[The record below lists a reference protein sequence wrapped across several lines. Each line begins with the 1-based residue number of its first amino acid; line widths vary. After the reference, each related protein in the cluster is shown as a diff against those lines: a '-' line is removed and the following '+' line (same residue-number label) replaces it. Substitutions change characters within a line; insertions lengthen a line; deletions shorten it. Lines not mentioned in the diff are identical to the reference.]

1 MKRPSSFWVK
11 AKWDPENRI
20 FWSESN
26 IVGLHIEAP
35 TLDEFQEVMTA
46 LVPELIAANH
56 GERELIYSGKKVS
69 VPRKIVKRHTA
80 NGILKDAGVGIKV

>member
-1 MKRPSSFWVK
+1 MKKTRSFWVK
-11 AKWDPENRI
+11 AKWDHENQI

-26 IVGLHIEAP
+26 IIGLHIEAP

-56 GERELIYSGKKVS
+56 GERELIYHETARAWEYDEKA
-69 VPRKIVKRHTA
+69 A
-80 NGILKDAGVGIKV
+80 NGEQLLQNSG